1 MGPLALSVFLPPV
14 NRFDQLRHQ
23 GFLPMRP
30 LPVLFF
36 IFFMSVALAGEA
48 KPPLIIPAPDS
59 FPTSIPTP
67 VPILPPG
74 EPPPKKEPEA
84 VNFQPALISVEA
96 NGGGTM
102 SLNEKEPSKLFGG
115 VKIGYEEAR
124 ISLDHVD
131 YWQSKLLGAKRL
143 TLDHALLASGLAAE
157 EPDHVVFDT
166 RNCKLPQIA
175 FRGLMKPREVEIIRQ
190 PLNPAEP
197 KHVRFRVL
205 LHQLGDFAGDLQ
217 TSDGWVPY
225 FGWSE
230 EAELFIIG
238 DLVPAGIANPRFLAL
253 ELKGRAAANGVDKR
267 SARLGRKHLDPALKK
282 PATKQPTE
290 AIPAKS
296 ANLPDLDTYDWWVES
311 SNLILDFDDMGRV
324 KGMKTGQDFRG
335 KGDPSLDFPVHAPE
349 PPAALV
355 PTSPPVPA
363 PTAPTKR
370 KAP

>member
-1 MGPLALSVFLPPV
+1 MVSISNVNWDIFRMRLLIVMFLVF
-14 NRFDQLRHQ
+14 
-23 GFLPMRP
+23 
-30 LPVLFF
+30 
-36 IFFMSVALAGEA
+36 VAGVAGVTLAGEA
-48 KPPLIIPAPDS
+48 EPSPKVLAPAE
-59 FPTSIPTP
+59 
-67 VPILPPG
+67 L
-74 EPPPKKEPEA
+74 PPKKDSE
-84 VNFQPALISVEA
+84 VSVLLPALISVEA

-166 RNCKLPQIA
+166 RHCKLPQIA
-175 FRGLMKPREVEIIRQ
+175 FRGLMKPREVEIIRL
-190 PLNPAEP
+190 PLNPADP

-205 LHQLGDFAGDLQ
+205 LHGTGEFAGDLQ
-217 TSDGWVPY
+217 TTDGWVPY
-225 FGWSE
+225 FGWAD

-238 DLVPAGIANPRFLAL
+238 DVVPAGIANPRFSSL

-282 PATKQPTE
+282 PAAKAATE
-290 AIPAKS
+290 ATPAKKS
-296 ANLPDLDTYDWWVES
+296 EVPDLETYDWWAES
-311 SNLILDFDDMGRV
+311 SALTLDFDDMGRV

-335 KGDPSLDFPVHAPE
+335 KGDPSLDFPVHTPE
-349 PPAALV
+349 QPAASV
-355 PTSPPVPA
+355 PTSPPALA
-363 PTAPTKR
+363 PTAPTSPTKPT
-370 KAP
+370 AP